1 MISHEKRLV
10 ITNVFRRLGW
20 AILIGAAWVI
30 GLQLLFIF
38 GELIIDHR
46 LDSFLVS
53 LQGVP
58 GMLPP
63 ILNIVLVGYFLITA
77 YSDFKWTIQNGVS
90 RKTLWWGRLIA
101 LFLSSCGIWIVNEL
115 LGLFNH
121 PLQGWGTMGMQFL
134 LLLNGAVTA
143 MMIGNGFGLL
153 NRTWKWIVGIGLP
166 ILFILL
172 LALFAQ
178 MVVSLSPS
186 VDYANWFGPHSILV
200 TILSSSVTCWIVWG
214 IYVIIVLLLAK
225 LFNDRMQLRRD

>member
-1 MISHEKRLV
+1 MISHEQRLV

-38 GELIIDHR
+38 GELIVDHR

-77 YSDFKWTIQNGVS
+77 YSDFKWTIQNGIS

-101 LFLSSCGIWIVNEL
+101 LFLSSCGI
-115 LGLFNH
+115 
-121 PLQGWGTMGMQFL
+121 
-134 LLLNGAVTA
+134 
-143 MMIGNGFGLL
+143 
-153 NRTWKWIVGIGLP
+153 
-166 ILFILL
+166 
-172 LALFAQ
+172 
-178 MVVSLSPS
+178 
-186 VDYANWFGPHSILV
+186 
-200 TILSSSVTCWIVWG
+200 
-214 IYVIIVLLLAK
+214 
-225 LFNDRMQLRRD
+225 

>member
-1 MISHEKRLV
+1 
-10 ITNVFRRLGW
+10 
-20 AILIGAAWVI
+20 
-30 GLQLLFIF
+30 
-38 GELIIDHR
+38 
-46 LDSFLVS
+46 
-53 LQGVP
+53 
-58 GMLPP
+58 
-63 ILNIVLVGYFLITA
+63 
-77 YSDFKWTIQNGVS
+77 
-90 RKTLWWGRLIA
+90 
-101 LFLSSCGIWIVNEL
+101 
-115 LGLFNH
+115 
-121 PLQGWGTMGMQFL
+121 MQFL
-134 LLLNGAVTA
+134 LLLNGALTA

-200 TILSSSVTCWIVWG
+200 TILSSSVTWWIVWG

>member
-1 MISHEKRLV
+1 
-10 ITNVFRRLGW
+10 
-20 AILIGAAWVI
+20 
-30 GLQLLFIF
+30 
-38 GELIIDHR
+38 
-46 LDSFLVS
+46 
-53 LQGVP
+53 
-58 GMLPP
+58 MLPP

-77 YSDFKWTIQNGVS
+77 YSDFKWTIQNGIS

-134 LLLNGAVTA
+134 LLLNGALTA

-186 VDYANWFGPHSILV
+186 VDYASWFGPHSILV
-200 TILSSSVTCWIVWG
+200 TILSSSVTWWIVWG